1 MTIRDRY
8 CKLCTFKSWKNSP
21 YHSPCAITHS
31 YPWKYTLCAYFFFSI
46 LINKKIRVEYK
57 FYIFILNANQQN
69 IFFSN
74 IYCRISGV
82 VGEKTELTV
91 EDKYKRT
98 MEEIESLKVELGI
111 FICTTKE
118 IEL

>member
-1 MTIRDRY
+1 MPI
-8 CKLCTFKSWKNSP
+8 
-21 YHSPCAITHS
+21 
-31 YPWKYTLCAYFFFSI
+31 FSSASLSI
-46 LINKKIRVEYK
+46 KKIRVEYK

-74 IYCRISGV
+74 IYCHISGV
-82 VGEKTELTV
+82 LGEKTELTV

-111 FICTTKE
+111 FICTTKRDSAVDR
-118 IEL
+118 ICQFAR